1 MVVKQEKM
9 ESRSQIE
16 ETKIET
22 KRPRSRI
29 KSALHCIEEIFD
41 IKKDNNT
48 ITIDIETRPK
58 NQLAQEIKIEKA
70 DNLISNSKAK
80 IESNI
85 DIGIEKMINNF
96 PTRPGSRIRKKRE
109 EPIQESLNN
118 DNKVKENK
126 LSIEKEILNF
136 ESRRKKRLE
145 GEKSFLEKETIQN
158 EDDNEYSNF
167 TVNKNINRFQKI

>member
-1 MVVKQEKM
+1 
-9 ESRSQIE
+9 
-16 ETKIET
+16 
-22 KRPRSRI
+22 
-29 KSALHCIEEIFD
+29 
-41 IKKDNNT
+41 
-48 ITIDIETRPK
+48 
-58 NQLAQEIKIEKA
+58 
-70 DNLISNSKAK
+70 
-80 IESNI
+80 
-85 DIGIEKMINNF
+85 MINNF